1 MPFLCTGNRKHRG
14 VLVHMCTISCRA
26 YCARAHSM
34 RMFECRTI
42 RMCTSKRAPTALRIF
57 CFGKLKR
64 EPKGLIFNTY
74 RLSVTT
80 NLKFQ
85 ISCFFVPH
93 EAFLRLTNG
102 NFHSSPTRCKTLT
115 TKKKKDN
122 QRQLQVVTNY
132 EPSHYSSYLT
142 LLYCNHE
149 QFIFKQ
155 KTTKR

>member
-74 RLSVTT
+74 RLSVSCLVTNLWNDRGRDGEWRWHLRQFQLLDYTYRYRPLVTHTINYLTT
-80 NLKFQ
+80 N
-85 ISCFFVPH
+85 
-93 EAFLRLTNG
+93 
-102 NFHSSPTRCKTLT
+102 
-115 TKKKKDN
+115 
-122 QRQLQVVTNY
+122 
-132 EPSHYSSYLT
+132 PSHDGVDWLHPNSFH
-142 LLYCNHE
+142 LLWWLFLCRVIHS
-149 QFIFKQ
+149 
-155 KTTKR
+155 